1 MKRFLTMSSLVC
13 VLGAI
18 AFSGSE
24 VGKTSSPKAI
34 VSFTEQ
40 IAPIVFNN
48 CVSCHRPGEAAPFAL
63 MSYEDVKKRGA
74 LIAAVTQTRYMP
86 PWHATPGYGD
96 FIDMHRLTDEQIVTI
111 KQWVDQGMPEG
122 DPAKLPAMPK
132 FPEGWQL
139 GKPDMVITMREPF
152 DLPAS
157 GPDIYRNFTIP
168 LNIPED
174 KWVRAIEFRPSAR
187 KVVHH
192 SLFFLDAGGES
203 RKHDGEDGKP
213 GYNGGLDGTRFAKA
227 GRLGGW
233 AVGGNPHFLPGGLAF
248 PMPKGTDFV
257 LQVHFHLTGKVEK
270 EQSTIGLYFADKKPE
285 RMMAGVQVP
294 AVFGVGK
301 GLDIPAGEKAYVM
314 KDSFTLPVDVEGLQI
329 GGHAHYL
336 AKDMQATATL
346 PDGSKQWLCWIK
358 DWDFAWQDQYQYK
371 KPMPLPKGT
380 RIDVAITYDNSAD
393 NPHNPSHPPK
403 RVKWGEQSFDEMGSM
418 TLLVTP
424 ASQSDFAT
432 LMAALQQKRVEAIR
446 GAYQSKSGPLGFA
459 PPGK

>member
-1 MKRFLTMSSLVC
+1 MKRIVTMSALVC

-18 AFSGSE
+18 ALYGGE
-24 VGKTSSPKAI
+24 VGKTSSPKR
-34 VSFTEQ
+34 VVFSEQ

-48 CVSCHRPGEAAPFAL
+48 CASCHRPGEAAPFAL

-96 FIDMHRLTDEQIVTI
+96 FIDVHRLTDEQIATI

-122 DPAKLPAMPK
+122 DPANLPAMPK

-139 GKPDMVITMREPF
+139 GKPDMMIAMREAF
-152 DLPAS
+152 DVPAS

-192 SLFFLDAGGES
+192 SLFFLDASGES
-203 RKHDGEDGKP
+203 RKHDGEDGKA
-213 GYNGGLDGTRFAKA
+213 GYNGGLEGTRFAKA

-233 AVGGNPHFLPGGLAF
+233 AVGANPHFLPGGLAY

-257 LQVHFHLTGKVEK
+257 MQVHFHLTGKAEK

-294 AVFGVGK
+294 AVFGVGQ
-301 GLDIPAGEKAYVM
+301 GLDIPPGEKAYVM

-336 AKDMQATATL
+336 AKDLQATATL

-371 KPMPLPKGT
+371 KPMPLPKGA

-393 NPHNPSHPPK
+393 NPHNPSNPPK
-403 RVKWGEQSFDEMGSM
+403 RVMWGEQSFDEMGSM

-424 ASQSDFAT
+424 ARQSDFAT
-432 LMAALQQKRVEAIR
+432 LVAALQEKRVEAIR
-446 GAYQSKSGPLGFA
+446 AAYRSKSAGLFA